1 PPVSPATAS
10 PYPSTHTLEP
20 KGITLGSTAITFAEL
35 SFKFIPVAETPEHPE
50 QSGPYAVASI
60 VISLPPEDDSDELE
74 SSNESADD
82 FVGSAFGSEFSSD
95 FVSDFSSDF
104 FSFFGSGFGSSFVP
118 TEIISFCSSSTTFL
132 FIFLCF
138 TSLSF
143 SYIISFCSSS
153 TTFSS
158 ISLRFTSLPF
168 SYVTS
173 YVLTTVPSLPSCF
186 VSVFPFSNELSSS
199 SSVSNGILSS
209 SFSSSFLTF
218 VIEISI
224 SSLTF
229 FFMPGL
235 FLSFFSYFMSFSF
248 YI

>member
-1 PPVSPATAS
+1 QAEDGIRYRNVTGVQTCALPIFLFPLIAPPVSPATAS

-74 SSNESADD
+74 SSDESADD
-82 FVGSAFGSEFSSD
+82 FVGSAFCSDFSSD
-95 FVSDFSSDF
+95 FVPDFSSDF

-118 TEIISFCSSSTTFL
+118 TA
-132 FIFLCF
+132 
-138 TSLSF
+138 
-143 SYIISFCSSS
+143 IISFCSSS
-153 TTFSS
+153 TTFSY
-158 ISLRFTSLPF
+158 FSLPF

-229 FFMPGL
+229 FFKPGL
-235 FLSFFSYFMSFSF
+235 ILSFFS
-248 YI
+248 

>member
-1 PPVSPATAS
+1 QAEDGIRYRNVTGVQTCALPIFLFPLIAPPVSPATAS

-20 KGITLGSTAITFAEL
+20 QGITLGSTANTIAEL

-50 QSGPYAVASI
+50 QSGPYAVAST
-60 VISLPPEDDSDELE
+60 VISIPPEDASDELE
-74 SSNESADD
+74 SSDDSADD
-82 FVGSAFGSEFSSD
+82 FVVSAFGSDLSSD

-118 TEIISFCSSSTTFL
+118 TA
-132 FIFLCF
+132 
-138 TSLSF
+138 
-143 SYIISFCSSS
+143 IISFCSSS

-186 VSVFPFSNELSSS
+186 VSVFPF
-199 SSVSNGILSS
+199 
-209 SFSSSFLTF
+209 
-218 VIEISI
+218 
-224 SSLTF
+224 
-229 FFMPGL
+229 
-235 FLSFFSYFMSFSF
+235 
-248 YI
+248 